1 MNSEILIEK
10 LNFPRAYRKTRLE
23 LAHWVIDHPKTF
35 PELLSICFDEESKI
49 SHKAAWILEFVCTEK
64 IEMLLPHLD
73 LFFNQIPKA
82 RKDQSV
88 RPFSKI
94 CLMLSKL
101 IYKKKDILV
110 INSLSQQHKEAMI
123 SCGFDWLIT
132 EQKVACQAYAMDAL
146 YLLGT
151 EIEWVHPELGII
163 LKQNIP
169 HRSAAYKAR
178 GRITLEKIEKYQ
190 NSNKIKR
197 SSQ

>member
-1 MNSEILIEK
+1 MNSEILVEK

-23 LAHWVIDHPKTF
+23 LAHWVIERPETF
-35 PELLSICFDEESKI
+35 PKLLSICFDEESKI

-82 RKDQSV
+82 LKDQIV

-94 CLMLSKL
+94 CLMLAKL
-101 IYKKKDILV
+101 VYKKKDVFV
-110 INSLSQQHKEAMI
+110 ISSLNRRHKEAMT
-123 SCGFDWLIT
+123 SCCFDWLIT

-151 EIEWVHPELGII
+151 EIDWVHPELEII
-163 LKQNIP
+163 LEQNIP

-178 GRITLEKIEKYQ
+178 GRITLEKVRKG
-190 NSNKIKR
+190 
-197 SSQ
+197 

>member
-1 MNSEILIEK
+1 MNSEILVEK

-23 LAHWVIDHPKTF
+23 LAHWVIAHPETF
-35 PELLSICFDEESKI
+35 PDLLTICFDENNNI

-73 LFFNQIPKA
+73 LFFRHIPKA

-94 CLMLSKL
+94 CLMLAKHV
-101 IYKKKDILV
+101 YKKKNVLV
-110 INSLSQQHKEAMI
+110 INSLKPLHKETMI
-123 SCGFDWLIT
+123 SCCFDWLIT

-151 EIEWVHPELGII
+151 EIDWIHPELEIT
-163 LKQNIP
+163 LDQNIH

-178 GRITLEKIEKYQ
+178 GRITLEKIRKV
-190 NSNKIKR
+190 S
-197 SSQ
+197 